1 MSDKFDMKLVIDAVT
16 TPLLYARLSQA
27 GSARVRAALLR
38 SLAETALRGVGAA
51 PPPVQQVSPHD
62 VALPTSDRSGTPST
76 MRSATAL
83 PGGIGDL
90 PAIGTVAT
98 ILDNGNGDPVAHDV
112 EQIADAFGSYF

>member
-1 MSDKFDMKLVIDAVT
+1 
-16 TPLLYARLSQA
+16 
-27 GSARVRAALLR
+27 
-38 SLAETALRGVGAA
+38 
-51 PPPVQQVSPHD
+51 
-62 VALPTSDRSGTPST
+62 

-98 ILDNGNGDPVAHDV
+98 ILDNRNGDPVAHDV